1 LIKSF
6 TFENFKSFSKAEL
19 DIENL
24 TILVGTNASGKTN
37 AIEGIKILSEI
48 ATGVELS
55 MLLDGIKSI
64 EIRGGSKGCARFDS
78 DYFILGCLIGYKRNI
93 DLEYRIHIR
102 VGERIFVED
111 ESLVKRAVNE
121 EEEDF
126 VFRTKQ
132 SKKGSA
138 DIIVTYNNGKK
149 GMNPDITC
157 IRTASVLSQLSTKL
171 PTETTAEKTDHDL
184 ISCVLKHLRSMF
196 FLDPQPSMMGNY
208 IRKVDIELRPNAE
221 NISPVLY
228 KLFKDKVIKNKVLK
242 LISKLP
248 ENEIREIS
256 FIETPLDEV
265 MIALHEAYGPQG
277 IIKGNGEG
285 FKSNSKEKQSFIEA
299 KRLSDGTLRCLAII
313 TALLSKESGSMVLIE
328 EVDNG
333 IHPNRA
339 QGLINTISEIAKE
352 RGIDVVITTHNPALL
367 NAINREDLVGVV
379 VCYRD
384 TETGSS
390 EFVQILDIE
399 KYPELMA
406 KGKLGDLLTKDELT
420 KAIKT
425 DKKDYDPNWLGV

>member
-1 LIKSF
+1 MIKSF
-6 TFENFKSFSKAEL
+6 IFENFKSFSKARL

-37 AIEGIKILSEI
+37 AIEGIKILSET
-48 ATGVELS
+48 ATGRDLS
-55 MLLDGIKSI
+55 MLLDGTKSI

-78 DYFILGCLIGYKRNI
+78 DYFILGCILKYTQNI
-93 DLEYRIHIR
+93 DLEYRIHIK

-111 ESLVKRAVNE
+111 ESLIKKDN
-121 EEEDF
+121 EEDF
-126 VFRTKQ
+126 VFKTKR
-132 SKKGSA
+132 SRKDSA
-138 DIIVTYNNGKK
+138 DIKVSYNNGKK

-157 IRTASVLSQLSTKL
+157 IRSASILSQLSTKI
-171 PTETTAEKTDHDL
+171 PMETPVEKMNHDL
-184 ISCVLKHLRSMF
+184 ISFVLKYLRNML
-196 FLDPQPSMMGNY
+196 FLDPQPSTMRNY
-208 IRKVDIELRPNAE
+208 IRKVDNELRANAE

-228 KLFKDKVIKNKVLK
+228 KLLKDKEVKNKVLK
-242 LISKLP
+242 FISKLP

-277 IIKGNGEG
+277 IIEGNGETN
-285 FKSNSKEKQSFIEA
+285 NSKGKDKSFIEA

-313 TALLSKESGSMVLIE
+313 TALLSKESDSMVLIE

-339 QGLINTISEIAKE
+339 QGLINAISEISKE

-367 NAINREDLVGVV
+367 NAVNREDLVGVV

-390 EFVQILDIE
+390 EFVQILDIGR
-399 KYPELMA
+399 YPELMA
-406 KGKLGDLLTKDELT
+406 KGRLGDLLTKDELT
-420 KAIKT
+420 KAIKIE
-425 DKKDYDPNWLGV
+425 KKEYDPNWLGV